1 MGVLDIFDPMIRG
14 GAVALFL
21 LWIAILWRDHRAA
34 PASRV
39 AIAMNVAIISYL
51 LAHVLNPDGPT
62 RFPYVIADALSV
74 MVPALFWLFAR
85 LWFDDQQR
93 IGWRSWALVGAFG
106 LLPLVQI
113 ALITT
118 AGTFSWALVG
128 AFGLLPLVQI
138 ALITTAGTFSWAVW
152 VLVRIGMFG
161 FALAGMWI
169 AWRGRANDLIEA
181 RRGFRLALVGAIGGF
196 VIWVSFIEMFHNRD
210 MSHDLARTLTLAAI
224 LIATFI
230 ISVGLYRFRSAEL
243 FAAPDPAAKPVAR
256 PAEPTA
262 LARRLHAVMAE
273 ERAYRAEGFSI
284 AALAARLG
292 EPEYRVRR
300 AINGEMGY
308 RNFTAFLNGF
318 RLEEV
323 RAALADPAQREVP
336 ILTIALD
343 AGFGSLGPF
352 NRAFRD
358 SEAMTPSEYRAA
370 RLADS
375 EIG

>member
-1 MGVLDIFDPMIRG
+1 MGALDIFDPMIRG

-21 LWIAILWRDHRAA
+21 LWIAILWRDHRDVAA
-34 PASRV
+34 ARV
-39 AIAMNVAIISYL
+39 AIAMNLAIIAYL
-51 LAHVLNPDGPT
+51 LARVFNPDGPS
-62 RFPYVIADALSV
+62 RFPYVICDALSV

-85 LWFDDQQR
+85 LWFDDQWR
-93 IGWRSWALVGAFG
+93 IGWRSWAIVAGFGA
-106 LLPLVQI
+106 LPLVQI
-113 ALITT
+113 ALIATT
-118 AGTFSWALVG
+118 GQFS
-128 AFGLLPLVQI
+128 LP
-138 ALITTAGTFSWAVW
+138 VW
-152 VLVRIGMFG
+152 VVVRIGMFA
-161 FALAGMWI
+161 FAVTGMWI

-181 RRGFRLALVGAIGGF
+181 RRGFRLGVVGAIGGF
-196 VIWVSFIEMFHNRD
+196 ILLATFVEMFHNRD
-210 MSHDLARTLTLAAI
+210 MRHDLWRTLMLVAI
-224 LIATFI
+224 LIVTFI
-230 ISVGLYRFRSAEL
+230 VSVGLYRFRSAEL
-243 FAAPDPAAKPVAR
+243 FAAPGAAPKRADS
-256 PAEPTA
+256 PTVPSL
-262 LARRLHAVMAE
+262 LARQLQAVMAE

-308 RNFTAFLNGF
+308 RNFTAFLNSF
-318 RLEEV
+318 RLDEI

-358 SEAMTPSEYRAA
+358 AEAMTPSEYRAT

-375 EIG
+375 GIG

>member
-93 IGWRSWALVGAFG
+93 IGWR
-106 LLPLVQI
+106 
-113 ALITT
+113 
-118 AGTFSWALVG
+118 SWALVG